1 MPYNYPYNFYN
12 NVPKRRETMDKVE
25 LLREIFE
32 IVILPI
38 LGALAL
44 FAVKWINAKAEELK
58 AETEDATLEKYIDML
73 ADTITQ
79 CVIATNQT
87 YVETLKKEGKFDKEA
102 QINAFNM
109 TYQAVLAIL
118 SVEAKEYLTEAVG
131 DFETFLIKQIEA
143 EVNYNKVV
151 IE

>member
-1 MPYNYPYNFYN
+1 
-12 NVPKRRETMDKVE
+12 MDKVE

-58 AETEDATLEKYIDML
+58 AETEDAVLQKYIDML

-102 QINAFNM
+102 QITAFNM

-118 SVEAKEYLTEAVG
+118 NEEAKEYLTEAVG
-131 DFETFLIKQIEA
+131 DFETFLVKQIEA
-143 EVNYNKVV
+143 EVNYNKVIV
-151 IE
+151 E

>member
-1 MPYNYPYNFYN
+1 
-12 NVPKRRETMDKVE
+12 MDKVE

-32 IVILPI
+32 IVILPV

-118 SVEAKEYLTEAVG
+118 SAEAKEYLTEAVG

-143 EVNYNKVV
+143 EVNYNKIV

>member
-1 MPYNYPYNFYN
+1 
-12 NVPKRRETMDKVE
+12 MDKVE

>member
-1 MPYNYPYNFYN
+1 
-12 NVPKRRETMDKVE
+12 MDKVE

-87 YVETLKKEGKFDKEA
+87 YVEALKKEGKFDKEA

-131 DFETFLIKQIEA
+131 DLETFLIKQIEA